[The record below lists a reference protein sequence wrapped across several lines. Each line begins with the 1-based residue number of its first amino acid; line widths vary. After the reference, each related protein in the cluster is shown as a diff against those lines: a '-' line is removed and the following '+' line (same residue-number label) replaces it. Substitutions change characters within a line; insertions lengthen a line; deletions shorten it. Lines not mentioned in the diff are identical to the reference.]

1 MSTDNKVLV
10 GRFHREVFEQ
20 GSRVAADAICALEF
34 VWHGPNMPPMMPPGP
49 EGVHWFG
56 TLIRSAFSEI
66 RISRDDTIA
75 EGDRV
80 VDRWTFRGTHTGE
93 FLGVPATGKTVTVTG
108 IDIFRIADGRLAE
121 LWQSWD
127 QLGMLQQLG
136 AIPE

>member
-1 MSTDNKVLV
+1 MSTDNKALV
-10 GRFHREVFEQ
+10 GRFHREIFEQ
-20 GSRVAADAICALEF
+20 GSRVAADAICALDF
-34 VWHGPNMPPMMPPGP
+34 VWHGANMPPMMPQGP
-49 EGVHWFG
+49 EGAHWFAA
-56 TLIRSAFSEI
+56 LIRSAFSDI

-93 FLGVPATGKTVTVTG
+93 FLGIPATGKTVTVTG
-108 IDIFRIADGRLAE
+108 IDIFRIANGRLAE